1 MGYTIKEVS
10 EKFGVTAHTL
20 RYYEKEGLIPSV
32 RREKNGRREYS
43 DTDLEWLN
51 IVCCMRATGMS
62 IEHIKQYIALC
73 LLGDDTIPQRRK
85 IILCQKEILEKHI
98 SEYKKLL
105 SVVNKKLRR
114 YDELEQ
120 CERAPQPETQK
131 ASL

>member
-1 MGYTIKEVS
+1 
-10 EKFGVTAHTL
+10 
-20 RYYEKEGLIPSV
+20 
-32 RREKNGRREYS
+32 
-43 DTDLEWLN
+43 
-51 IVCCMRATGMS
+51 MRATGMS

-105 SVVNKKLRR
+105 NVVNKKLRR

-120 CERAPQPETQK
+120 REHAPQPEAQK
-131 ASL
+131 APCDRG